1 MDSQLVPAL
10 RILARDI
17 YCEDG
22 IATACIAEAANE
34 IERLRAE
41 NADYRREVREQRL
54 EIAGLREERAALLQ
68 ADRTPGADATP
79 DECSV
84 RSAGRQDG

>member
-22 IATACIAEAANE
+22 IATACIAEAARE
-34 IERLRAE
+34 LERLQAE

-54 EIAGLREERAALLQ
+54 EIAGLREERAALLR
-68 ADRTPGADATP
+68 ADRPPEANACP
-79 DECSV
+79 
-84 RSAGRQDG
+84 

>member
-22 IATACIAEAANE
+22 VATAVIAQAADV
-34 IERLRAE
+34 IDSLRAE
-41 NADYRREVREQRL
+41 VRTQRA

-79 DECSV
+79 
-84 RSAGRQDG
+84 A

>member
-1 MDSQLVPAL
+1 LWTATAWRNWRSTTRCRVDSQLVPAL

-22 IATACIAEAANE
+22 VATAVIAQAADV
-34 IERLRAE
+34 IDSLRA
-41 NADYRREVREQRL
+41 EVREQRR
-54 EIAGLREERAALLQ
+54 EIAGLREERAMLLG

-79 DECSV
+79 
-84 RSAGRQDG
+84 A